1 MDEARSHRA
10 IRLGFIGRIM
20 REVQCR
26 AIIEHANGVIVA
38 SVNPGLC
45 ETCTHVQIVRSS
57 KGSSFVLCRLS
68 EVDPAF
74 RRYPTLPVITCR
86 GYERG
91 PERPTLQEREP
102 PS

>member
-1 MDEARSHRA
+1 
-10 IRLGFIGRIM
+10 M

-26 AIIEHANGVIVA
+26 AIIERANGVIVP

-45 ETCTHVQIVRSS
+45 ETCMHVQIVRSS

-68 EVDPAF
+68 EVNPAF
-74 RRYPTLPVITCR
+74 RRYPALPVITCR

-91 PERPTLQEREP
+91 PESPRYASVSHRPSTATFRAAFAP
-102 PS
+102 IA

>member
-1 MDEARSHRA
+1 MEQAKNHSA
-10 IRLGFIGRIM
+10 IRVGFMGPIM

-26 AIIEHANGVIVA
+26 AIVERANGVIVP

-68 EVDPAF
+68 EVDPSF

-91 PERPTLQEREP
+91 GEGPALHEREP

>member
-1 MDEARSHRA
+1 MEQATSHRA
-10 IRLGFIGRIM
+10 IRVGFMGPIM

-26 AIIEHANGVIVA
+26 AIVERANGVIVP

-57 KGSSFVLCRLS
+57 KGSSYVLCRLS
-68 EVDPAF
+68 EVDPSF

-91 PERPTLQEREP
+91 PERPALDEPKP

>member
-1 MDEARSHRA
+1 MRLIIGQVQCGTSVKAVDEAVT
-10 IRLGFIGRIM
+10 G
-20 REVQCR
+20 
-26 AIIEHANGVIVA
+26 
-38 SVNPGLC
+38 SVNAGLC
-45 ETCTHVQIVRSS
+45 DTCTHVQIVRSS

-68 EVDPAF
+68 EVDPSF

-91 PERPTLQEREP
+91 PETPALHEREP